1 MSNSITRREFLVT
14 TSIVS
19 TGIFLGCSINNR
31 FDLIIKNGTIYDGSG
46 GASFKSDIGII
57 GDQIKAIGNLESGS
71 ADMVIDAS
79 NYAVSPGFIDIHTHT
94 ETELL
99 INPNAESKIRQGVTT
114 EVGGNCGSSP
124 FPLSQTDFEEMNKSL
139 ENKYGLA
146 CTWRT
151 INDFFEELERR
162 KTSINFAAF
171 AGHGDLRAFIV
182 GRNDLEPSPDQ
193 LKKMKKE
200 LAEMMEAG
208 ALGMSTGLEYAPGSY
223 AKTPELIELSKT
235 VAEYGGIYNSHMR
248 NEDDR
253 VEEAI
258 KEVIQIATGSGVSA
272 EIAHLKAANANNWH
286 KVGNML
292 GLIENAE
299 QKGIK
304 LKADRYPYT
313 AYGTG
318 LSTFLPLWSRQGDTS
333 DIIARLNDQNQ
344 LPEIRE
350 YAESRGARIGGWDRV
365 LISYSSTG
373 KNKKWEGKSIK
384 ECSEISNKEPF
395 EFIKDLLIEDRLSA
409 GIVGFAMDEDN
420 TKRILA
426 HPLVMIGSD
435 GSVAAPYGPLS
446 KGKPHPRYY
455 GTFPRVLGKYCREDK
470 IFNLS
475 TAVKKMT
482 SMPAE
487 KLGIRGR
494 GYIKKNYFADV
505 VIFDPKTVRDKAT
518 FADPHQYPEGID
530 YVIVN
535 GKLTIKKGEHLN
547 IRAGSVIRKA

>member
-171 AGHGDLRAFIV
+171 AGHGDLGAYIV

-384 ECSEISNKEPF
+384 ECSEISHKEPF